1 MLSYIIPDVPEA
13 LKEQIKRER
22 YLTQKILHETNIKKF
37 TEFIKPVAEK
47 LQDQVEE
54 PELDLKLWSL
64 TDTVLNPCTTPR
76 IQTHVS

>member
-37 TEFIKPVAEK
+37 TELIKPVAEK

-54 PELDLKLWSL
+54 PELDLRLWNL
-64 TDTVLNPCTTPR
+64 TDALFNPCTTPR